1 MHRQKMPLEDIA
13 RNVQMNMEDLM
24 EELNIIVSSGTRINI
39 NYYIKDSID
48 ESIQEEIFDFFNSA
62 DSDSCEDA
70 YQNLKEEDIT
80 FEEIRL
86 VRLKY
91 LSEMVN

>member
-1 MHRQKMPLEDIA
+1 MPLEDIA

-48 ESIQEEIFDFFNSA
+48 ESIQEEILISSIQQIA
-62 DSDSCEDA
+62 
-70 YQNLKEEDIT
+70 I
-80 FEEIRL
+80 L
-86 VRLKY
+86 VKTPIKI
-91 LSEMVN
+91 